1 METQID
7 VKVIS
12 RNKELTKGIFK
23 KGTVITIDLE
33 DMVAYHSGLEWK
45 VARVNDFFFCLAGD
59 SQTVMEIVK

>member
-45 VARVNDFFFCLAGD
+45 VVRVNEFFFCLTGD